1 MMLYRLLVLTLLISL
16 SLYAE
21 SKSALLTGIARDAI
35 VSRLTHQDLVD
46 SQVLI
51 KDNPYLLQ
59 KGATFVTLNEDKHLR
74 GCIGS
79 LKAYRP
85 LIDDL
90 VSNAQSAAFS
100 DPRFMALK
108 CKELS
113 RLKVEVSLLTSPEE
127 INYSSI
133 VDLKSKVVVGQDGI
147 VLETFFHKATFLPQ
161 VWDDI
166 PNFDQFFQ
174 FLCEKAGLD
183 GDCLTDHPIIYRYRV
198 DKYSENDLT
207 RRPIPNAGSFY
218 PKTCTNVEHRFASFR
233 NRTQREKILIPSHI
247 PRAMIV
253 PHAGYVYSG
262 YTADQAYRIALKSKA
277 KRVVLIGPSHHLY
290 FKGVAAARYE
300 TFQTPCGILRNDE
313 AYLRALQKKFT
324 FHHDQK
330 VFSSEHS
337 TEVQLPFIN
346 HYLPQMKVIELVY
359 GDVTIKELSALMLYL
374 LHDPD
379 NLLIISSDLS
389 HFYTKEEAQKHD
401 FICLDGV
408 EELND
413 YRLKEGCE
421 ACGKKGIVAIVNV
434 VKKLGLKSEL
444 IDYRTSADASGDEAK
459 VVGYMS
465 AIFY

>member
-1 MMLYRLLVLTLLISL
+1 MYRIIFLSILITTLLFSDT
-16 SLYAE
+16 
-21 SKSALLTGIARDAI
+21 KTALLTAIARDAI
-35 VSRLTHQDLVD
+35 VSQLTNQNLVD
-46 SQVLI
+46 KKELI
-51 KDNPYLLQ
+51 KYNPYLAK
-59 KGATFVTLNEDKHLR
+59 KGATFVTLNEDNSLR

-100 DPRFMALK
+100 DSRFMALNR
-108 CKELS
+108 KELS
-113 RLKVEVSLLTSPEE
+113 RLKVEVSLLTEPEE
-127 INYSSI
+127 IDYNSI
-133 VDLKSKVVVGQDGI
+133 SDLKSKVIVGENGI
-147 VLETFFHKATFLPQ
+147 VLETFLHKATFLPQ

-183 GDCLTDHPIIYRYRV
+183 GDCLTDHPSIYRYRV

-207 RRPIPNAGSFY
+207 RRPTSNAGSFY

-233 NRTQREKILIPSHI
+233 NRAQREKVALPSHI

-253 PHAGYVYSG
+253 PHAGYIFSG
-262 YTADQAYRIALKSKA
+262 YTADQAYRTALKSKA
-277 KRVVLIGPSHHLY
+277 KRVILIGPSHHLY
-290 FKGVAAARYE
+290 FKGIAVAEVEA
-300 TFQTPCGILRNDE
+300 FDTPCGILRNDE
-313 AYLRALQKKFT
+313 AYLKQLQKKFT
-324 FHHDQK
+324 FRQDQT

-346 HYLPQMKVIELVY
+346 HYLPQMKVVEFVY
-359 GDVTIKELSALMLYL
+359 GDVTLQELSNLMQHL

-379 NLLIISSDLS
+379 NLLVISSDLS
-389 HFYTKEEAQKHD
+389 HYYNQKEAQQHD

-408 EELND
+408 EMLHESRLND
-413 YRLKEGCE
+413 GCE
-421 ACGKKGIVAIVNV
+421 ACGKRGIEAIVKASKTV
-434 VKKLGLKSEL
+434 HLKSEL
-444 IDYRTSADASGDEAK
+444 VDYRTSADASGNEKK